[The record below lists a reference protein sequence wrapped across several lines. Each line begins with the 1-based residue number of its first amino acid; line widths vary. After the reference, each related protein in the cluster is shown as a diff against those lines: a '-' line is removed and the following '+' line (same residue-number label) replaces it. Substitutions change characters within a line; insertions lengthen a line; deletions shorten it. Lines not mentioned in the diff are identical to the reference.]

1 MINHNNRRVRG
12 DGNFTI
18 LLFSYSLVLVSVLL
32 SIQLNNFKI
41 FASDAWV
48 ENALSEGGQVCPLE
62 SECDK
67 QNENQTDAHNMT
79 MNVPAPGKTENGQG
93 SIGDSGSIVNN
104 SNSNNVQN
112 ETNLDNDTLVNGEIK
127 NSISDIINITTD
139 KQIYN
144 PGEIVGISIKNSDII
159 NITTDKQIYNPG
171 EIVGISIKNSGSEQL
186 TFPNSALGLKIKNLA
201 SNELYPIL
209 SSQVI
214 TILGPGDSKSLRWDQ
229 IGIDG
234 NQAPSGNYSA
244 SVNSGI
250 NTAETSFSIK

>member
-18 LLFSYSLVLVSVLL
+18 LLFSYSLVLVTVLS
-32 SIQLNNFKI
+32 SIQLNNFKV

-62 SECDK
+62 SECDR

-79 MNVPAPGKTENGQG
+79 VNVPAPGKTENGQG

-104 SNSNNVQN
+104 SNNVQN
-112 ETNLDNDTLVNGEIK
+112 ETNLANDTLVNGEIK

-139 KQIYN
+139 KQTYN
-144 PGEIVGISIKNSDII
+144 PGEIVSISIKNL
-159 NITTDKQIYNPG
+159 
-171 EIVGISIKNSGSEQL
+171 GSEEL
-186 TFPNSALGLKIKNLA
+186 IFPNSALGLKIKNLA

-214 TILGPGDSKSLRWDQ
+214 TILGPGDSKSLQWDQ

-244 SVNSGI
+244 SVNSGM

>member
-18 LLFSYSLVLVSVLL
+18 LLFSYSLVLVTVLS
-32 SIQLNNFKI
+32 SIQLNNFKV

-62 SECDK
+62 SECDR

-79 MNVPAPGKTENGQG
+79 VNVPAPGKTENGQG

-104 SNSNNVQN
+104 SNNVQN
-112 ETNLDNDTLVNGEIK
+112 ETNLANDTLVNGEIK

-139 KQIYN
+139 KQTYN
-144 PGEIVGISIKNSDII
+144 PGEIVGISIKNL
-159 NITTDKQIYNPG
+159 
-171 EIVGISIKNSGSEQL
+171 GSEQL

-214 TILGPGDSKSLRWDQ
+214 TILGPGDSKSLQWDQ

>member
-18 LLFSYSLVLVSVLL
+18 LLFSYSLVLVSVLSL
-32 SIQLNNFKI
+32 IQLDNFKV

-62 SECDK
+62 SECDR

-104 SNSNNVQN
+104 SNNVQN
-112 ETNLDNDTLVNGEIK
+112 ETSLANDTLVNGEIK

-139 KQIYN
+139 KQTYN
-144 PGEIVGISIKNSDII
+144 PGEIVSISIKNL
-159 NITTDKQIYNPG
+159 
-171 EIVGISIKNSGSEQL
+171 GSEQL

-214 TILGPGDSKSLRWDQ
+214 TILGPGDSKSLQWDQ

>member
-12 DGNFTI
+12 DRNSTI
-18 LLFSYSLVLVSVLL
+18 LLFSYSLVLVSVLS

-41 FASDAWV
+41 FASDAWI
-48 ENALSEGGQVCPLE
+48 ENALSEGGQICPLE
-62 SECDK
+62 SECDR

-79 MNVPAPGKTENGQG
+79 VNVPAPGKTENGQG
-93 SIGDSGSIVNN
+93 SIGGSGSIVN
-104 SNSNNVQN
+104 NSNNVQN
-112 ETNLDNDTLVNGEIK
+112 ETNLANDTLVNGEIK
-127 NSISDIINITTD
+127 NSISDVINITTD

-144 PGEIVGISIKNSDII
+144 PGEIVGISIKNL
-159 NITTDKQIYNPG
+159 
-171 EIVGISIKNSGSEQL
+171 GSEQL
-186 TFPNSALGLKIKNLA
+186 TFPNSALGLKIRNLA

-214 TILGPGDSKSLRWDQ
+214 TILGPGDSKSLQWDQ

>member
-18 LLFSYSLVLVSVLL
+18 LLFSYSLVLVTVLS
-32 SIQLNNFKI
+32 SIQLNNFKV

-62 SECDK
+62 SECDR

-79 MNVPAPGKTENGQG
+79 VNVPAPGKTENGQG

-104 SNSNNVQN
+104 SNNVQN
-112 ETNLDNDTLVNGEIK
+112 ENNLANDTLVNGEIK

-139 KQIYN
+139 KQTYN
-144 PGEIVGISIKNSDII
+144 PGEIVSISIKNL
-159 NITTDKQIYNPG
+159 
-171 EIVGISIKNSGSEQL
+171 GSEQL

-201 SNELYPIL
+201 TNELYPIL

-214 TILGPGDSKSLRWDQ
+214 TILGPGDSKSLQWDQ

>member
-1 MINHNNRRVRG
+1 MIEHNNRRVRG

-18 LLFSYSLVLVSVLL
+18 LLFSYSIVLVSVLL

-48 ENALSEGGQVCPLE
+48 ENALSEGGQICPLE
-62 SECDK
+62 SECDR
-67 QNENQTDAHNMT
+67 QNENQTGAHNMT
-79 MNVPAPGKTENGQG
+79 VNVPDPGKTENGQG

-104 SNSNNVQN
+104 SNNVQN
-112 ETNLDNDTLVNGEIK
+112 ETNLATDTLVNGEIK
-127 NSISDIINITTD
+127 NSMSDIINITTD

-144 PGEIVGISIKNSDII
+144 PGEIVGISIKNL
-159 NITTDKQIYNPG
+159 
-171 EIVGISIKNSGSEQL
+171 GSEQL
-186 TFPNSALGLKIKNLA
+186 TFPNSALGLKIRNLA

-214 TILGPGDSKSLRWDQ
+214 TILGPGDSKSLQWDQ

>member
-1 MINHNNRRVRG
+1 MINHNNRRVRS
-12 DGNFTI
+12 DDNFTI
-18 LLFSYSLVLVSVLL
+18 LLFSYSLVLVSVLSL
-32 SIQLNNFKI
+32 IQLDNFKV

-62 SECDK
+62 SECDR

-79 MNVPAPGKTENGQG
+79 VNVPAPGKTENGQG

-104 SNSNNVQN
+104 SNNVQN
-112 ETNLDNDTLVNGEIK
+112 ETNLANDTLVNGEIK

-139 KQIYN
+139 KQTYN
-144 PGEIVGISIKNSDII
+144 PGEIVSISIKNL
-159 NITTDKQIYNPG
+159 
-171 EIVGISIKNSGSEQL
+171 GSEEL

-214 TILGPGDSKSLRWDQ
+214 TILGPGDSKSLQWDQ

>member
-18 LLFSYSLVLVSVLL
+18 LLFSYSFVLASVLS

-112 ETNLDNDTLVNGEIK
+112 ETNLANDTFVNGEIK
-127 NSISDIINITTD
+127 NSI
-139 KQIYN
+139 
-144 PGEIVGISIKNSDII
+144 SDII

-214 TILGPGDSKSLRWDQ
+214 TILGPGDSKSLQWDQ

>member
-18 LLFSYSLVLVSVLL
+18 LLFSYSLVLVTVLSL
-32 SIQLNNFKI
+32 IQLNNFKV

-62 SECDK
+62 SECDR

-79 MNVPAPGKTENGQG
+79 VNVPAPGKTENGQG

-104 SNSNNVQN
+104 SNNVQN
-112 ETNLDNDTLVNGEIK
+112 ETNLANDTLVNGEIK

-139 KQIYN
+139 KQTYN
-144 PGEIVGISIKNSDII
+144 PGEIVSISIKNL
-159 NITTDKQIYNPG
+159 
-171 EIVGISIKNSGSEQL
+171 GSEQL

-214 TILGPGDSKSLRWDQ
+214 TILGPGDSKSLQWDQ

>member
-62 SECDK
+62 SECDR

-79 MNVPAPGKTENGQG
+79 VNVPAPGKTENGQG

-104 SNSNNVQN
+104 SNSDNVQN
-112 ETNLDNDTLVNGEIK
+112 ETNLANDTFVNGEIK
-127 NSISDIINITTD
+127 NSI
-139 KQIYN
+139 
-144 PGEIVGISIKNSDII
+144 SDII

>member
-18 LLFSYSLVLVSVLL
+18 LLFSYLLVLVSVLSL
-32 SIQLNNFKI
+32 IQLDNFKV

-62 SECDK
+62 SECDR

-79 MNVPAPGKTENGQG
+79 VNVPAPGKTENGQG

-104 SNSNNVQN
+104 SNSIQN
-112 ETNLDNDTLVNGEIK
+112 ETNLANDTLVNGEIK
-127 NSISDIINITTD
+127 NSISDILNITTD
-139 KQIYN
+139 KQTYN
-144 PGEIVGISIKNSDII
+144 PGEIVSISIKNL
-159 NITTDKQIYNPG
+159 
-171 EIVGISIKNSGSEQL
+171 GSEEL

-201 SNELYPIL
+201 TNELYPIL

-214 TILGPGDSKSLRWDQ
+214 TILGPGDSKSLQWDQ

>member
-18 LLFSYSLVLVSVLL
+18 LLFSYSLVLVSVLSL
-32 SIQLNNFKI
+32 IQLDNFKV

-62 SECDK
+62 SECDR

-79 MNVPAPGKTENGQG
+79 VNVPAPGKTENGQG

-104 SNSNNVQN
+104 SNNVQN
-112 ETNLDNDTLVNGEIK
+112 ETNLANDTLVNGEIK

-139 KQIYN
+139 KQTYN
-144 PGEIVGISIKNSDII
+144 PGEIVSISIKNL
-159 NITTDKQIYNPG
+159 
-171 EIVGISIKNSGSEQL
+171 GSEQL

-214 TILGPGDSKSLRWDQ
+214 TILGPGDSKSLQWDQ

>member
-18 LLFSYSLVLVSVLL
+18 LLFSYLLVLVSVLS
-32 SIQLNNFKI
+32 SIQLNNFKV

-48 ENALSEGGQVCPLE
+48 ENELSEGGQVCPLE
-62 SECDK
+62 SECDR

-79 MNVPAPGKTENGQG
+79 VNVPGPGKTENGQG

-104 SNSNNVQN
+104 SNNVQN
-112 ETNLDNDTLVNGEIK
+112 ETNLANDTFVNGEIK

-139 KQIYN
+139 KQSYN
-144 PGEIVGISIKNSDII
+144 PGEIVSISIKNLG
-159 NITTDKQIYNPG
+159 T
-171 EIVGISIKNSGSEQL
+171 EQL

-214 TILGPGDSKSLRWDQ
+214 TILGPGDSKSLQWDQ
-229 IGIDG
+229 MGIDG

>member
-1 MINHNNRRVRG
+1 MNNHNDRRVRD

-18 LLFSYSLVLVSVLL
+18 LLFSYLLVLVSVLSL
-32 SIQLNNFKI
+32 IQLNNFKV

-48 ENALSEGGQVCPLE
+48 ENALSKGGQVCPLE

-67 QNENQTDAHNMT
+67 ENENQTDAHNMT
-79 MNVPAPGKTENGQG
+79 VNVPAPGKTENGQG

-104 SNSNNVQN
+104 SNNVQN
-112 ETNLDNDTLVNGEIK
+112 ETNLANDTLVDGEIK
-127 NSISDIINITTD
+127 NSISDIVNITTD
-139 KQIYN
+139 KQTYD
-144 PGEIVGISIKNSDII
+144 PGETVGISIKNL
-159 NITTDKQIYNPG
+159 
-171 EIVGISIKNSGSEQL
+171 GSEEL

-214 TILGPGDSKSLRWDQ
+214 TILGPGDSKSLQWDQ
-229 IGIDG
+229 MGIDG

>member
-18 LLFSYSLVLVSVLL
+18 LLFSYLLVLVSVLSL
-32 SIQLNNFKI
+32 IQLDNFKV

-62 SECDK
+62 SECDR

-79 MNVPAPGKTENGQG
+79 VNVPAPGKTENGQG

-104 SNSNNVQN
+104 SNNVQN
-112 ETNLDNDTLVNGEIK
+112 ETNLANDTLVNGEIK

-139 KQIYN
+139 KQTYN
-144 PGEIVGISIKNSDII
+144 PGEIVSISIKNL
-159 NITTDKQIYNPG
+159 
-171 EIVGISIKNSGSEQL
+171 GSEEL

-214 TILGPGDSKSLRWDQ
+214 TILGPGDSKSLQWDQ

>member
-1 MINHNNRRVRG
+1 MFNHNNRRVRG

-18 LLFSYSLVLVSVLL
+18 LLFSYSLVLVSVLS
-32 SIQLNNFKI
+32 SIQLNNFKV
-41 FASDAWV
+41 FASDAWI
-48 ENALSEGGQVCPLE
+48 ENALPEGGQICPLE
-62 SECDK
+62 SECDR

-79 MNVPAPGKTENGQG
+79 VNVPAPGKTENGQG
-93 SIGDSGSIVNN
+93 SIGGSGLIVN
-104 SNSNNVQN
+104 NSNNVQN
-112 ETNLDNDTLVNGEIK
+112 ETNFANDTFVNGEIK

-139 KQIYN
+139 KQTYN
-144 PGEIVGISIKNSDII
+144 PGEIVGISVKNL
-159 NITTDKQIYNPG
+159 
-171 EIVGISIKNSGSEQL
+171 GSEQL
-186 TFPNSALGLKIKNLA
+186 TFPNSALGLKIRNLA

-214 TILGPGDSKSLRWDQ
+214 TILGPGDLKSLQWDQ

>member
-18 LLFSYSLVLVSVLL
+18 LLFSYSLVMVSVLS
-32 SIQLNNFKI
+32 SIQLNNFKV

-62 SECDK
+62 SECDR

-79 MNVPAPGKTENGQG
+79 VNVPAPGKTENGQG

-104 SNSNNVQN
+104 SNNVQN
-112 ETNLDNDTLVNGEIK
+112 ETNLANDTLVNGEIK
-127 NSISDIINITTD
+127 NSI
-139 KQIYN
+139 
-144 PGEIVGISIKNSDII
+144 SDII

>member
-1 MINHNNRRVRG
+1 MINHNNNRVRG

-18 LLFSYSLVLVSVLL
+18 LLFIYSLVVVTVLS
-32 SIQLNNFKI
+32 SIQLNNFKV

-62 SECDK
+62 SECDR

-79 MNVPAPGKTENGQG
+79 VNVPAPGKTENGQG

-104 SNSNNVQN
+104 SNNVQN
-112 ETNLDNDTLVNGEIK
+112 KTNLANDTLVNGEIK

-139 KQIYN
+139 KQTYN
-144 PGEIVGISIKNSDII
+144 PGEIVSISIKNL
-159 NITTDKQIYNPG
+159 
-171 EIVGISIKNSGSEQL
+171 GSEEL
-186 TFPNSALGLKIKNLA
+186 IFPNSALGLKIKNLA

-214 TILGPGDSKSLRWDQ
+214 TILGPGDSKSLQWDQ

>member
-12 DGNFTI
+12 HRNSTI
-18 LLFSYSLVLVSVLL
+18 LLFSYSLVLVSVLS

-62 SECDK
+62 SECDR

-79 MNVPAPGKTENGQG
+79 VNVPAPGKTENGQG
-93 SIGDSGSIVNN
+93 SIGGSSSIVN
-104 SNSNNVQN
+104 NSNNVQN
-112 ETNLDNDTLVNGEIK
+112 ETNLANGTLVDGEIK

-139 KQIYN
+139 KQTYN
-144 PGEIVGISIKNSDII
+144 PGEIVGISIKNL
-159 NITTDKQIYNPG
+159 
-171 EIVGISIKNSGSEQL
+171 GSEQL
-186 TFPNSALGLKIKNLA
+186 TFPNSALGLKVRNLA

-214 TILGPGDSKSLRWDQ
+214 TILGPGDSKSLQWDQ

>member
-62 SECDK
+62 SECDR

-79 MNVPAPGKTENGQG
+79 MNVPVPGKTESGQG

-112 ETNLDNDTLVNGEIK
+112 ETNLANDTFVNGEIK
-127 NSISDIINITTD
+127 NSISN
-139 KQIYN
+139 
-144 PGEIVGISIKNSDII
+144 II

-186 TFPNSALGLKIKNLA
+186 IFPNSALGLKIKNLA

-214 TILGPGDSKSLRWDQ
+214 TILGPGDSKSLQWDQ

>member
-18 LLFSYSLVLVSVLL
+18 LLFSYSLVMVSVLS
-32 SIQLNNFKI
+32 SIQLNNFKV

-62 SECDK
+62 SECDR

-112 ETNLDNDTLVNGEIK
+112 ETNLANDTLVNGEIK
-127 NSISDIINITTD
+127 NSI
-139 KQIYN
+139 
-144 PGEIVGISIKNSDII
+144 SDII

-214 TILGPGDSKSLRWDQ
+214 TILGPGDSKSLQWDQ